1 MQRYKTIKSIL
12 HKARIGG
19 CSENFVDFVNSGVF
33 SNQELFALY
42 LWDLHSHRSIRTLV
56 SSR

>member
-1 MQRYKTIKSIL
+1 MQRYKAINSIL

-19 CSENFVDFVNSGVF
+19 CSENFIGYVNSGAF

-42 LWDLHSHRSIRTLV
+42 LWDLHLHRSIRTLV